1 MKKTVTRFD
10 LENQIHSAWNICS
23 DLTLF
28 LENYDELAEDEK
40 LNVLIGIGELA
51 ELRFKKLWS
60 TFEDLVH
67 TGVMDK
73 NNV

>member
-28 LENYDELAEDEK
+28 LENYDELTEDEK

-51 ELRFKKLWS
+51 ELRFKKLLS